1 MRKKA
6 ATLGKE
12 SMDKALAVLSA
23 DQKREWKDLTGESF
37 GVQFQ
42 GFPVFRRPDN

>member
-23 DQKREWKDLTGESF
+23 DQKQAWKDLTGEPF
-37 GVQFQ
+37 DVQFQ
-42 GFPVFRRPDN
+42 GFPVFRRPSN